1 MKLRILLLTACI
13 SLAGL
18 AGINAADMNQQSQ
31 AGSRARLQAIQL
43 SNDEIANILYMWQE
57 EKLARDVYI
66 TLYEEWGATI
76 FVNIS
81 ESEQRHMDA
90 IERLIELYNLDVSV
104 MDNTVGMF
112 DDPFFASLYEE
123 FVDSG
128 IGSLL
133 DALIVGVSIEEQD
146 IADLTEKLDQTT
158 MRNVKRVFENLLA
171 GSERHLAAF
180 QRCIDSFDT
189 ECQQTYDSS
198 DTGINSRDR
207 DGTRIY
213 Q

>member
-1 MKLRILLLTACI
+1 MKLRILLLTACVL
-13 SLAGL
+13 LAGL
-18 AGINAADMNQQSQ
+18 VGIKAADMNQQRQ
-31 AGSRARLQAIQL
+31 AGLNARLRAVQL
-43 SNDEIANILYMWQE
+43 SDEEIANIQYMWQE

-76 FVNIS
+76 FANIS

-90 IERLIELYNLDVSV
+90 IERLIELYDLDDSILDTSV
-104 MDNTVGMF
+104 GVF
-112 DDPFFASLYEE
+112 EDPFFATSYEE

-128 IGSLL
+128 TVSLL

-146 IADLTEKLDQTT
+146 IADLNEKLDQTT
-158 MRNVKRVFENLLA
+158 KRNVRRVFENLLA

-189 ECQQTYDSS
+189 ECQQTCDGSG
-198 DTGINSRDR
+198 TGINSRDR
-207 DGTRIY
+207 DGTCEY